1 MKIFFYLIAQILIF
15 YTVKSDL
22 NELRLLSYS
31 KNHTEAEFKKDILI
45 VHAIPH
51 SHQDVGWLMTF

>member
-31 KNHTEAEFKKDILI
+31 KNHTEAEFK
-45 VHAIPH
+45 
-51 SHQDVGWLMTF
+51 